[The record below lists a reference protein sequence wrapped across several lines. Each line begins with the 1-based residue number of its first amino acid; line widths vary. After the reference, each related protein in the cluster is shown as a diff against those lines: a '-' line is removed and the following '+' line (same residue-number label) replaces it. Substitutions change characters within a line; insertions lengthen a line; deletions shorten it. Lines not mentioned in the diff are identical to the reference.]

1 MTVAVRPRMRTVA
14 LPAEHGGWSLTL
26 EPVLLG
32 LLVAPSG
39 AGWLLGVAAFLGFL
53 ARTPLKLALV
63 DRWRRRRLERTILAE
78 RIAAVELA
86 ALIAVLAAATMLGGA
101 ELWLPLA
108 LAAPFVGVE
117 LWYDVR
123 SRGRRL
129 VPELAGSVGIG
140 AFAAAIALAGGEA
153 RLVAFGLWAVVAA
166 RAVAAMPFVRVQLQ
180 RAKARPHARRHS
192 DLAQVAAVAGAWA
205 AAAVGAAPLAGAIA
219 ITVLA
224 AVHAVAARFPPP
236 RAPILGAQQVVLG
249 LGVVIATAL
258 GARLP

>member
-1 MTVAVRPRMRTVA
+1 MTVAVPPRMRTVA

-32 LLVAPSG
+32 LLVAPSAG
-39 AGWLLGVAAFLGFL
+39 GWLLGAAAFLGFL

-63 DRWRRRRLERTILAE
+63 DRWRRRRLDRTILAE
-78 RIAAVELA
+78 RIAAVEIA
-86 ALIAVLAAATMLGGA
+86 ALIAVFAAATMLSGA

-129 VPELAGSVGIG
+129 IPELAGSVGMG

-180 RAKARPHARRHS
+180 RAKARPHARWHS

-205 AAAVGAAPLAGAIA
+205 AAGVGAAPVAGAIA
-219 ITVLA
+219 VTVLA
-224 AVHAVAARFPPP
+224 TFHAVAARLAPPP
-236 RAPILGAQQVVLG
+236 TPILGGQQVALG
-249 LGVVIATAL
+249 LGVVVAAAL
-258 GARLP
+258 GARMP